1 MQLNL
6 KGCRM
11 TEIFLEIRFFE
22 SPKNYMEDNPN
33 NLSEDD
39 YSVSNAKRSN
49 AANAYI
55 ADYSKN
61 GPKFVS
67 LGKENGY
74 ALLRFEN
81 EVSINLGTKL
91 PVVETF
97 WNKNAGYTSLEAAY
111 AAYPEQADVYIL
123 SGEKLRYYSSGLEDM
138 SEHDWVYVGFAGIA
152 NNVVDLADIEELEET
167 SFRWIV
173 IVDSES
179 TTPDGYDLNF
189 VSVFNKVIQTE

>member
-1 MQLNL
+1 
-6 KGCRM
+6 M

-39 YSVSNAKRSN
+39 YSVSHAKRSN

-91 PVVETF
+91 QVVETS
-97 WNKNAGYTSLEAAY
+97 WNKNAGYASLEAAY

-123 SGEKLRYYSSGLEDM
+123 SGEKPRYYSSGLEDM
-138 SEHDWVYVGFAGIA
+138 SEHHWVYIGSAGIA

>member
-1 MQLNL
+1 M
-6 KGCRM
+6 
-11 TEIFLEIRFFE
+11 
-22 SPKNYMEDNPN
+22 
-33 NLSEDD
+33 
-39 YSVSNAKRSN
+39 
-49 AANAYI
+49 
-55 ADYSKN
+55 
-61 GPKFVS
+61 
-67 LGKENGY
+67 
-74 ALLRFEN
+74 LRFEN